1 MQKKVHRKLNKKAL
15 LVIVLTLYLFIMAF
29 YYCFNLPIKSIVIKG
44 NTNTLD
50 EEIIKLGSINSYNKI
65 LGLNTKKVKN
75 DIMENKAITSVK
87 IKKQLNGT
95 LLIDVKEQ
103 NILFYNLL
111 NKVYVYEN
119 GKTSENVSNKLGI
132 PTLINYT
139 PSDIYDNL
147 IKKLNNINIDIL
159 KKVSEIEY
167 SPDIKNEKVIDK
179 NRFLLRM
186 NDGNYIYINL
196 ANMDNLNKYE
206 EIYATLDEKQK
217 GILNLDSTSKGVVF
231 QPFDLI
237 KEKEEK
243 KMNYQNELDKLIKK
257 LDYKPTLLLHSC
269 CGPCSTQ
276 VLTYLCPFFNITVLY
291 YNPNIEPIEE
301 YIKRKNEQIRFIKEF
316 NHDNIKFLDCDYDN
330 ETFKEKTKGLEN
342 EKEGK
347 ARCPVCFRLRL
358 EYTAKKAKEL
368 NYDYFGTTLTV
379 SPYKNSRQINI
390 LGGIIG
396 EKYNIKYL
404 FSDFKKGEGYKKSI
418 EYSKE
423 YNLYRQDYCGCLY
436 AKSLEMK
443 KK

>member
-1 MQKKVHRKLNKKAL
+1 MQKKVHRKFNKKAL
-15 LVIVLTLYLFIMAF
+15 LVIILTLYLFIMAF

-50 EEIIKLGSINSYNKI
+50 EEIIKLGNINSYNKI

-95 LLIDVKEQ
+95 LLINVKEQ

-119 GKTSENVSNKLGI
+119 GKISENVSNKLGI

-196 ANMDNLNKYE
+196 ANMNNLNKYE

-243 KMNYQNELDKLIKK
+243 KDEL
-257 LDYKPTLLLHSC
+257 
-269 CGPCSTQ
+269 
-276 VLTYLCPFFNITVLY
+276 
-291 YNPNIEPIEE
+291 
-301 YIKRKNEQIRFIKEF
+301 
-316 NHDNIKFLDCDYDN
+316 
-330 ETFKEKTKGLEN
+330 
-342 EKEGK
+342 
-347 ARCPVCFRLRL
+347 
-358 EYTAKKAKEL
+358 
-368 NYDYFGTTLTV
+368 
-379 SPYKNSRQINI
+379 
-390 LGGIIG
+390 
-396 EKYNIKYL
+396 
-404 FSDFKKGEGYKKSI
+404 
-418 EYSKE
+418 SK
-423 YNLYRQDYCGCLY
+423 
-436 AKSLEMK
+436 
-443 KK
+443 

>member
-119 GKTSENVSNKLGI
+119 GKTSENESNKLGI

-243 KMNYQNELDKLIKK
+243 KDEL
-257 LDYKPTLLLHSC
+257 
-269 CGPCSTQ
+269 
-276 VLTYLCPFFNITVLY
+276 
-291 YNPNIEPIEE
+291 
-301 YIKRKNEQIRFIKEF
+301 
-316 NHDNIKFLDCDYDN
+316 
-330 ETFKEKTKGLEN
+330 
-342 EKEGK
+342 
-347 ARCPVCFRLRL
+347 
-358 EYTAKKAKEL
+358 
-368 NYDYFGTTLTV
+368 
-379 SPYKNSRQINI
+379 
-390 LGGIIG
+390 
-396 EKYNIKYL
+396 
-404 FSDFKKGEGYKKSI
+404 
-418 EYSKE
+418 SK
-423 YNLYRQDYCGCLY
+423 
-436 AKSLEMK
+436 
-443 KK
+443 